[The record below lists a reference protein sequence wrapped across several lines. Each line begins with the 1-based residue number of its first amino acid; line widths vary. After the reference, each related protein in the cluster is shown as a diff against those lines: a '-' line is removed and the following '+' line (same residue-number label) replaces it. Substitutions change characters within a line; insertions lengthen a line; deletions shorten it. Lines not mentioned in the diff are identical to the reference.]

1 MIGLLCAMVDD
12 DNKDKVRFLYDNYH
26 KYVLSVA
33 RKLLKKS
40 GDKNF
45 KLDSEDVVQ
54 NVYIKLTMYIKT
66 VDFNSG
72 ASKMTT
78 YLYAV
83 TKNEVN
89 TFLKKED
96 REVATEM
103 SESIPDDDFFE
114 ALCLRER
121 YEQTV
126 EMIRALDDE
135 IKIPMI
141 MKYGF
146 EKTAGEIA
154 ELVGVT
160 ERQVYYLI
168 EKGKRAIIE
177 KIGKEGETDD

>member
-1 MIGLLCAMVDD
+1 MHS
-12 DNKDKVRFLYDNYH
+12 F
-26 KYVLSVA
+26 
-33 RKLLKKS
+33 
-40 GDKNF
+40 
-45 KLDSEDVVQ
+45 
-54 NVYIKLTMYIKT
+54 T
-66 VDFNSG
+66 
-72 ASKMTT
+72 
-78 YLYAV
+78 
-83 TKNEVN
+83 VN

-96 REVATEM
+96 REVAAEM
-103 SESIPDDDFFE
+103 SESIADDDFFE

-141 MKYGF
+141 LKYGF